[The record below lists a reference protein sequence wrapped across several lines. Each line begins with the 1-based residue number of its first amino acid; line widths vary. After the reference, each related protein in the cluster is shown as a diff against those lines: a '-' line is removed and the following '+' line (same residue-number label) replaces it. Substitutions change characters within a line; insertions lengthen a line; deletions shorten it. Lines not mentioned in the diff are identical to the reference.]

1 MIAFGEHGVSSAEAA
16 ADELDL
22 GRAEALIDERLA
34 PLQKNWRSTSTR
46 CRTTSE
52 YCTLGTS

>member
-34 PLQKNWRSTSTR
+34 PLQKKLEVDLDKVSHH
-46 CRTTSE
+46 E
-52 YCTLGTS
+52 